1 MSKLRTLSLNLSKEQ
16 IKRVSKNFIS
26 LVTLNSS
33 LTLSQILFPPLM
45 ITFYGLEN
53 FGIWVFLTA
62 LPSVLSILN
71 FDLNE
76 AAKTEMSIYFNK
88 NNKNKINEIFN
99 NSIIL
104 TIIFIFIL
112 SIIGFVIINF
122 YNFKL
127 EILKNLNSDE
137 LNLILICV
145 FLSFYLNIF
154 NSIFKTGITYWGR
167 LDISTYIETFFDL
180 SSKVLII
187 ILGIFFEKLIFAF
200 IALLI
205 VGILKTFIFYFFFLS
220 YNKYLTLFSFN
231 LISKKLLLKLFKL
244 SVPYYL
250 DTSSNII
257 KHSFQIII
265 IGTFFNAQVVGLIS
279 TFKTLFYFLPLRV
292 WSVFSKV
299 IFYEFTKL
307 YAEKK
312 FNKLKY
318 IYFKS
323 LKIGSLFIVT
333 FIILSFLMGEYLY
346 SFWLNNSYNFDY
358 YLLILI
364 VLDLVFFISARS
376 AAFINKSINKFFET
390 SLTEIIIN
398 LLIIINVF
406 FLFVN
411 NQSIYYLF
419 VFNLIGSIIIFIYS
433 IYYSLNLKIFQK
445 YKY

>member
-62 LPSVLSILN
+62 LPSVLSVLN

-104 TIIFIFIL
+104 TVIFIFIL

-180 SSKVLII
+180 STKILII
-187 ILGIFFEKLIFAF
+187 ILGVFFEKLIFAF
-200 IALLI
+200 IALLF
-205 VGILKTFIFYFFFLS
+205 VGILKTFIFYFFFIN
-220 YNKYLTLFSFN
+220 YNK
-231 LISKKLLLKLFKL
+231 
-244 SVPYYL
+244 
-250 DTSSNII
+250 
-257 KHSFQIII
+257 
-265 IGTFFNAQVVGLIS
+265 
-279 TFKTLFYFLPLRV
+279 
-292 WSVFSKV
+292 
-299 IFYEFTKL
+299 
-307 YAEKK
+307 
-312 FNKLKY
+312 
-318 IYFKS
+318 
-323 LKIGSLFIVT
+323 
-333 FIILSFLMGEYLY
+333 
-346 SFWLNNSYNFDY
+346 
-358 YLLILI
+358 
-364 VLDLVFFISARS
+364 
-376 AAFINKSINKFFET
+376 
-390 SLTEIIIN
+390 
-398 LLIIINVF
+398 
-406 FLFVN
+406 
-411 NQSIYYLF
+411 
-419 VFNLIGSIIIFIYS
+419 
-433 IYYSLNLKIFQK
+433 
-445 YKY
+445 